1 MNKTK
6 EELKKDLHAYDYDC
20 IFVKRIINYLYSL
33 IELEDS
39 IIRDTITKE
48 ERKELSKFSIYR
60 EIASFNL
67 YEKTLELL
75 KNESGVNIKLKKQ
88 GYIAT
93 INQNDTKTKVL
104 ELKKNTI
111 KLYQTTK
118 IEEEEKVKTLNRI
131 KKELNII
138 TNLSNPYG
146 YTNNSERTQK
156 LKRRR
161 QLAQKVKEKEYET
174 MMEILTT
181 EKILSKEDITEM
193 LTVNKIYDK
202 VLQDFGLIDRNF
214 KEEKIYLSYDKENNL
229 VLQKKLIY
237 QKNPNIIIENNKKYL

>member
-6 EELKKDLHAYDYDC
+6 EELKNDLHAYDYDC

-67 YEKTLELL
+67 YEKTLGLL

-104 ELKKNTI
+104 ELKSNTI

-161 QLAQKVKEKEYET
+161 QLAQKAKEKEYKT

>member
-1 MNKTK
+1 M
-6 EELKKDLHAYDYDC
+6 
-20 IFVKRIINYLYSL
+20 
-33 IELEDS
+33 
-39 IIRDTITKE
+39 
-48 ERKELSKFSIYR
+48 
-60 EIASFNL
+60 
-67 YEKTLELL
+67 
-75 KNESGVNIKLKKQ
+75 
-88 GYIAT
+88 
-93 INQNDTKTKVL
+93 L
-104 ELKKNTI
+104 ELKNNTI

-161 QLAQKVKEKEYET
+161 QLAQKAKEKEYKT

-181 EKILSKEDITEM
+181 EKTLSKEDITEM

-202 VLQDFGLIDRNF
+202 VLEDFGLIDRNF